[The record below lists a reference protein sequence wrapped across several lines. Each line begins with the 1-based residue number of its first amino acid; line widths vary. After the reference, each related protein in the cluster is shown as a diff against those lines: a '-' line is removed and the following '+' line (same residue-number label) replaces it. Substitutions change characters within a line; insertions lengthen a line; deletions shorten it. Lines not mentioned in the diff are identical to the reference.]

1 MEKEEAF
8 QIIDQALNIANA
20 KGAFKL
26 QESATI
32 FTALTV
38 VKNVFEDL
46 KIQATIAKEPKK
58 NN

>member
-38 VKNVFEDL
+38 IKNSFQEPL
-46 KIQATIAKEPKK
+46 KDKEVINTVTK
-58 NN
+58 